1 VKCVVCLF
9 LLAMVLSV
17 LLFTVSDYP
26 FGIFKLFKLKAITML
41 ITSYVIKRIM
51 NSCINYVHKK
61 SFFKKQQ
68 NIFVDMRDVFL
79 RNIREN
85 TNKNNYN
92 FETNDDYFV
101 CPRFKPP
108 FLTYIILQG

>member
-1 VKCVVCLF
+1 
-9 LLAMVLSV
+9 
-17 LLFTVSDYP
+17 
-26 FGIFKLFKLKAITML
+26 
-41 ITSYVIKRIM
+41 M

-101 CPRFKPP
+101 CPRFK
-108 FLTYIILQG
+108 

>member
-1 VKCVVCLF
+1 
-9 LLAMVLSV
+9 
-17 LLFTVSDYP
+17 
-26 FGIFKLFKLKAITML
+26 
-41 ITSYVIKRIM
+41 M

-79 RNIREN
+79 RNIGEN

-101 CPRFKPP
+101 CPIFKPP

>member
-1 VKCVVCLF
+1 
-9 LLAMVLSV
+9 
-17 LLFTVSDYP
+17 
-26 FGIFKLFKLKAITML
+26 
-41 ITSYVIKRIM
+41 M

-101 CPRFKPP
+101 CPRFKSP
-108 FLTYIILQG
+108 FLSYIILQG

>member
-1 VKCVVCLF
+1 
-9 LLAMVLSV
+9 MS
-17 LLFTVSDYP
+17 T
-26 FGIFKLFKLKAITML
+26 
-41 ITSYVIKRIM
+41 
-51 NSCINYVHKK
+51 KK

-92 FETNDDYFV
+92 LETNDDYFV
-101 CPRFKPP
+101 CPV
-108 FLTYIILQG
+108 

>member
-1 VKCVVCLF
+1 MC
-9 LLAMVLSV
+9 
-17 LLFTVSDYP
+17 T
-26 FGIFKLFKLKAITML
+26 
-41 ITSYVIKRIM
+41 
-51 NSCINYVHKK
+51 KK

-101 CPRFKPP
+101 CPTVNRRTDNTMAKRKRQTTHF
-108 FLTYIILQG
+108 TEN

>member
-1 VKCVVCLF
+1 MC
-9 LLAMVLSV
+9 
-17 LLFTVSDYP
+17 T
-26 FGIFKLFKLKAITML
+26 
-41 ITSYVIKRIM
+41 
-51 NSCINYVHKK
+51 KK

-92 FETNDDYFV
+92 LETNDDYFV
-101 CPRFKPP
+101 CPRFKSP
-108 FLTYIILQG
+108 FHSYIILQG

>member
-1 VKCVVCLF
+1 
-9 LLAMVLSV
+9 
-17 LLFTVSDYP
+17 
-26 FGIFKLFKLKAITML
+26 
-41 ITSYVIKRIM
+41 M

-92 FETNDDYFV
+92 FETNDGYFV